1 MLPAWTSSTS
11 CAEDLDPMT
20 LYDRLADS
28 VRHLYARGIATPA
41 LLDTPTFFPGATA
54 LQSRW
59 LDLRREA
66 EAIGEHLLEVPRYH
80 ELLPNQASIAAADDR
95 DWRMYVL
102 KAYGIPI
109 ASHLRRCP
117 VLAQLLAE
125 DPSILSAAFSF
136 LAPGKHIPEHRGPFR
151 GIIRFH
157 LGLSV
162 AVDDHGRPGAIL
174 RIDGVD
180 HRLADGDMLLW
191 DDTFPH
197 EVWNRTSHLRV
208 ALLLDVRR
216 GHLPASLHLLTS
228 VLVTAI
234 ASGFRWQMATGKPLT
249 IG

>member
-1 MLPAWTSSTS
+1 M
-11 CAEDLDPMT
+11 
-20 LYDRLADS
+20 
-28 VRHLYARGIATPA
+28 
-41 LLDTPTFFPGATA
+41 
-54 LQSRW
+54 
-59 LDLRREA
+59 
-66 EAIGEHLLEVPRYH
+66 AIGVEK
-80 ELLPNQASIAAADDR
+80 
-95 DWRMYVL
+95 L
-102 KAYGIPI
+102 KDTGYSGLTGIR
-109 ASHLRRCP
+109 A
-117 VLAQLLAE
+117 VGDGT
-125 DPSILSAAFSF
+125 DPGLSSPAAFSF

-157 LGLSV
+157 LGLSG